1 MESAMN
7 DKVQKLIDKG
17 VSIPNPSSVD
27 IGDEVDLEMISP
39 DVTIFSGGKIY
50 GKKTVIMAGTKLGQE
65 SPVTI
70 QDCQIGRDVELKG
83 GFFKK
88 SVFMDK
94 SNMAYGA
101 HVRDACILEE
111 EAGGAHTVGL
121 KQTILL
127 PFVTLGSLINFCD
140 CLMAGGTS
148 RKDHSEVGSSYIHF
162 NYTPNQDKAT
172 ASLLGDVPRGV
183 MLDQRPIF
191 LGGQGGIVGPVYM
204 GFGTVIAAGT
214 VYRGDILE
222 DGKIVMGQDLKS
234 TTRDFAP
241 GVYWEIKRKTRNNIN
256 YIANIIALKAWYKN
270 VRSLFFGPDA
280 LEQAL
285 LGGALEKL
293 DMALDERIKRLG
305 AVAKKMDYSI
315 KEYQHILGSNA
326 SPDLVRQKQELAD
339 SWGEIEGGLAKH
351 RDAQGSIEGRDKVL
365 GSLSAVKQD
374 QSNDYISTIQG
385 LSQDLRA
392 AGTNWLTSIV
402 DEVVAACL
410 GKLSSFR

>member
-1 MESAMN
+1 MN
-7 DKVQKLIDKG
+7 DKVQFLLDKG
-17 VSIPNPSSVD
+17 VVIPNPATVD
-27 IGDEVDLEMISP
+27 IAGDVNPDMISP
-39 DVTIFSGGKIY
+39 DVTIYSGCRID

-65 SPVTI
+65 GPVTI
-70 QDCQIGRDVELKG
+70 QDCQIGREVELKG

-88 SVFMDK
+88 SVFLHK

-183 MLDQRPIF
+183 MLNQSPIF
-191 LGGQGGIVGPVYM
+191 LGGQGGIVGPSVI

-214 VYRGDILE
+214 VFRGDIPE
-222 DGKIVMGQDLKS
+222 DGKIVMGQALKT

-241 GVYWEIKRKTRNNIN
+241 GVYWEIKRKTLGSIR
-256 YIANIIALKAWYKN
+256 YIANIVALKAWYTH
-270 VRSLFFGPDA
+270 VRSLFFGPDVM
-280 LEQAL
+280 EQAL
-285 LGGALEKL
+285 LAGALEKL

-315 KEYQHILGSNA
+315 KEYQRIMGGDVKEELI
-326 SPDLVRQKQELAD
+326 RQKRDLAD
-339 SWGEIEGGLAKH
+339 SWGDIERELTRF
-351 RDAQGSIEGRDKVL
+351 RDAQGSIEGRDEFL
-365 GSLSAVKQD
+365 GSLTPVIQNQSA
-374 QSNDYISTIQG
+374 DYIATIQG
-385 LSQDLRA
+385 LSQDLRT
-392 AGTNWLTSIV
+392 AGTSWLSSIV
-402 DEVVAACL
+402 DEVTAACL
-410 GKLSSFR
+410 GKLPSFR